1 MSQDPAV
8 LGAMRDE
15 QNYMKNMELQKL
27 NDDKKYR
34 EQESLRIKNRNNTN
48 MFLAQQI

>member
-34 EQESLRIKNRNNTN
+34 E
-48 MFLAQQI
+48 